1 MGVCFSQRPGF
12 LAGSDTR
19 KRADSAGPEYPQTDP
34 LKELEPGSEQ
44 HPVRITLPEAESNR
58 RDRGKS
64 QAEDHN
70 EKTVDYSALTDISHT
85 DQIEGERTDVGNC
98 QDGACVADN
107 GLTNDGKGR
116 QSRLQDEIDTPR
128 SLSVE
133 NDDVDPPR
141 RGKAE
146 HRQNGHSQL
155 DPRQC
160 GHSQLDPRQCGQNKP
175 SKFN

>member
-116 QSRLQDEIDTPR
+116 QPVTGRNRHAE
-128 SLSVE
+128 V
-133 NDDVDPPR
+133 VVR
-141 RGKAE
+141 RE
-146 HRQNGHSQL
+146 R
-155 DPRQC
+155 
-160 GHSQLDPRQCGQNKP
+160 
-175 SKFN
+175 

>member
-1 MGVCFSQRPGF
+1 M
-12 LAGSDTR
+12 
-19 KRADSAGPEYPQTDP
+19 
-34 LKELEPGSEQ
+34 
-44 HPVRITLPEAESNR
+44 PEAESNR
-58 RDRGKS
+58 RDRDKS
-64 QAEDHN
+64 QAEVHN
-70 EKTVDYSALTDISHT
+70 EKRVDDSALTDISHT
-85 DQIEGERTDVGNC
+85 DQIEGERAGVGNG

-146 HRQNGHSQL
+146 HRQNGQSQLDPRQCGQSQL

-160 GHSQLDPRQCGQNKP
+160 GHSLTHVNVDTA
-175 SKFN
+175 